1 MSLQQAGLRPADRV
15 VARRWIFV
23 AAALFVLGAIAPSF
37 FPDIYNRIAATSPG
51 VPVAALTVLITLI
64 QWGSFAT
71 GAALLGAALVILR
84 LTQPADDELEEPERS
99 VGDW

>member
-15 VARRWIFV
+15 VARRWIV
-23 AAALFVLGAIAPSF
+23 AAAALFVLGAIAPSF
-37 FPDIYNRIAATSPG
+37 FPDIYNRVAATSSG
-51 VPVAALTVLITLI
+51 VPVAALTALITLI

-84 LTQPADDELEEPERS
+84 LTQPADDEREEPERS
-99 VGDW
+99 VGDQ